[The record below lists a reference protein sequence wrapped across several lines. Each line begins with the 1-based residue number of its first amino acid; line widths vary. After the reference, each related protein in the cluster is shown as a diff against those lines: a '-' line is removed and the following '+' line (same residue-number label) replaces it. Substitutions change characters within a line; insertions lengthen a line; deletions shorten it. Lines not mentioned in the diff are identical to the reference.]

1 MASTCGKARPAQKNT
16 LLPSA
21 RDIGQFFSWSLF
33 SSFFSSFLIFFNL
46 DFFPFFSQ
54 APSVAQIEEPQCRPP
69 SWTDASGGALQ
80 IPLDRIGAGFRD
92 DGTIVLACNWQST
105 SSWRKPLSKPVSL
118 SKVLLHNPHHKFC
131 AWYMVTRD
139 FPTPTQECPWNYFL
153 TNQIN
158 MPHFQIS
165 PDISR
170 YLQTSSRTPCQSRP
184 KLLRR
189 CPRCPSSA
197 SSASSPSCW
206 WQRSN
211 LGLESYSSV
220 GKDLESTSLNW
231 DILSLEKYSFH
242 LFPWDTKNKKRGKCS
257 EMSWTKDRQ
266 ARRTEDST
274 TLLYIVLPF

>member
-1 MASTCGKARPAQKNT
+1 MVYGDSGLPNSNT
-16 LLPSA
+16 GMSLKL
-21 RDIGQFFSWSLF
+21 FF
-33 SSFFSSFLIFFNL
+33 
-46 DFFPFFSQ
+46 D
-54 APSVAQIEEPQCRPP
+54 
-69 SWTDASGGALQ
+69 
-80 IPLDRIGAGFRD
+80 
-92 DGTIVLACNWQST
+92 
-105 SSWRKPLSKPVSL
+105 KP
-118 SKVLLHNPHHKFC
+118 
-131 AWYMVTRD
+131 
-139 FPTPTQECPWNYFL
+139 
-153 TNQIN
+153 NQ
-158 MPHFQIS
+158 HATF

-242 LFPWDTKNKKRGKCS
+242 LFSWDTKNKKRGKCS

-266 ARRTEDST
+266 TRRTEDST